1 MSFIETLSIV
11 TPPPSRLW
19 LRRTLRCPLVG
30 LALSPD
36 GNHLLSNSMD
46 NSVMMWDVRPF
57 ANENRLEKTFHGI
70 KVTVRAVV
78 ALLPMSHGGARIV
91 WQR

>member
-1 MSFIETLSIV
+1 MLGTARILSIWV
-11 TPPPSRLW
+11 DG
-19 LRRTLRCPLVG
+19 TLRQLTAPDLAVAYFASFRAG

-57 ANENRLEKTFHGI
+57 ANDNRLEKTFHGI
-70 KVTVRAVV
+70 KVNTYA
-78 ALLPMSHGGARIV
+78 
-91 WQR
+91 